1 MNKTPEIDRF
11 RSLAKQCGICDH
23 IDWEHPMNG
32 FHHRVFPVHMH
43 GERYVAKF
51 PSPLIP
57 CVGVVE
63 NVDTER
69 RNIALV
75 QEYFGDFYPGC
86 DVHSMGNGEYCL
98 LMPYITGR
106 EIDESASVNPH
117 LQQVFRRNRQLECSA
132 HKHLDLVGLSGFKQY
147 YTLRKVQLANLLEAV
162 DGTVHII
169 DHDLFDLHHPYSFV
183 LSLMLRR
190 IIKHRFQIDVD

>member
-23 IDWEHPMNG
+23 IDWERPMNG
-32 FHHRVFPVHMH
+32 FHHKVFPVQVH
-43 GERYVAKF
+43 GEQYVAKF

-57 CVGVVE
+57 YVGVVE
-63 NVDTER
+63 NANTEK

-75 QEYFGDFYPGC
+75 HEYFGDFYPGC
-86 DVHSMGNGEYCL
+86 TVHCMGNGEYYL

-106 EIDESASVNPH
+106 EIDESASENPH
-117 LQQVFRRNRQLECSA
+117 LQQVFRRNQQLERGA
-132 HKHLDLVGLSGFKQY
+132 HKHLDLVGLSGLKQY
-147 YTLRKVQLANLLEAV
+147 FTLQKIRLANLLETE
-162 DGTVHII
+162 DGSVHII
-169 DHDLFDLHHPYSFV
+169 DHDLFDLRHPYSFV

-190 IIKHRFQIDVD
+190 IIQNRFQIDVD